1 MTSKTTITNSI
12 CNHNMQ
18 QFCDYTCNSDVLILQ
33 AHRLR
38 TQSIA
43 LHRYF
48 LNRKSNVHNGISLAD
63 AIETSVANVCKT
75 LLV

>member
-1 MTSKTTITNSI
+1 MVNDNKNNVQSKNVAILELCGSNE
-12 CNHNMQ
+12 NLDNA
-18 QFCDYTCNSDVLILQ
+18 DVLIAQ

-48 LNRKSNVHNGISLAD
+48 LNRKSNVHNGITLAD
-63 AIETSVANVCKT
+63 AIETSVANVI
-75 LLV
+75 

>member
-1 MTSKTTITNSI
+1 MPLTT
-12 CNHNMQ
+12 
-18 QFCDYTCNSDVLILQ
+18 VPQ

-38 TQSIA
+38 TESIA

-48 LNRKSNVHNGISLAD
+48 LNRKYNVHNGISLAD